1 MARLGM
7 NMIHVLCVIIFA
19 ITNTSHSL
27 HEKPQAFL
35 QPIRKDIT
43 TNLYYSPLS
52 IGANVHNI
60 NLAID
65 LGGSAPL
72 LLTCAA
78 AAKSRSYHPIKCG
91 SSRCIQAKP
100 DPVSCPTNTSKK
112 ATCHK
117 SFSTSFTEQ
126 PVKARLL
133 RDTVSLL
140 YTDNGF
146 TYMGGGIDMTMTI
159 ACTDVK
165 PFPSIVVGTL
175 GLAKTHMALPSQIVS
190 LYKLPFKVAL
200 CLPSPNSGES
210 SGSGSLFI
218 GGGPY
223 FMALYPED
231 ISKIFASTPLL
242 PSDQSR
248 GEYFIDVNYIQISG
262 KIVPFFKK
270 STKICTLAPYTVLH
284 SSIYKALV
292 LAFAEKAKMTKVPA
306 VKPFASCF
314 SSKRLG
320 RWMMGSRVPVIE
332 LLLRGGAKWK
342 IYGSNSLVKVSEDV
356 VCLGFMDGGVNLTM
370 GMIIGVLGGGNE
382 YDSAA
387 VLNGHTQDVKMVQWH
402 PTMDV
407 LFSCSY
413 DNTIKVW
420 WPEDDDGDYRCV
432 QTLDESNNGHSS
444 TVRAIL
450 FNAAGDKMVTCS
462 DDLTLKIWEP
472 DISMMHSGLI
482 FVHTLVIMTVPYTQL
497 TGLGMTLLR
506 VEQVMMLYDCLW
518 TATMTAAGPSYN
530 LLLKKEKTHDM
541 DVNSVQWSP
550 CEENRLLASV
560 SDDGMVKIWQLAT
573 KP

>member
-370 GMIIGVLGGGNE
+370 GMIIGGYQMEDNFVEFDGHENE
-382 YDSAA
+382 
-387 VLNGHTQDVKMVQWH
+387 VKSVSW
-402 PTMDV
+402 
-407 LFSCSY
+407 
-413 DNTIKVW
+413 
-420 WPEDDDGDYRCV
+420 
-432 QTLDESNNGHSS
+432 
-444 TVRAIL
+444 
-450 FNAAGDKMVTCS
+450 NAAGSYLATCS
-462 DDLTLKIWEP
+462 RDK
-472 DISMMHSGLI
+472 
-482 FVHTLVIMTVPYTQL
+482 
-497 TGLGMTLLR
+497 
-506 VEQVMMLYDCLW
+506 
-518 TATMTAAGPSYN
+518 
-530 LLLKKEKTHDM
+530 
-541 DVNSVQWSP
+541 SVW
-550 CEENRLLASV
+550 
-560 SDDGMVKIWQLAT
+560 I
-573 KP
+573 

>member
-370 GMIIGVLGGGNE
+370 GMIIGEVLGGGNE

-420 WPEDDDGDYRCV
+420 WPEDDDGDYRYV

-560 SDDGMVKIWQLAT
+560 SDDGMVKIWQLCN
-573 KP
+573 

>member
-1 MARLGM
+1 MA
-7 NMIHVLCVIIFA
+7 H
-19 ITNTSHSL
+19 
-27 HEKPQAFL
+27 
-35 QPIRKDIT
+35 IT

-231 ISKIFASTPLL
+231 ISKIFSSTPLL

-370 GMIIGVLGGGNE
+370 GMIIGGGGNE

-444 TVRAIL
+444 TVWAIL

-472 DISMMHSGLI
+472 DISMMHSGEGYALGLI

>member
-1 MARLGM
+1 MARLG
-7 NMIHVLCVIIFA
+7 MIHVLCVIIFA
-19 ITNTSHSL
+19 LTNTSHSL
-27 HEKPQAFL
+27 HQKPQAFL
-35 QPIRKDIT
+35 QPILKDIT

-52 IGANVHNI
+52 IGANVRNI

-78 AAKSRSYHPIKCG
+78 ATKSRSYHPIKCG

-100 DPVSCPTNTSKK
+100 DPFSCPTNTSKK

-117 SFSTSFTEQ
+117 SFSTSFTEK

-140 YTDNGF
+140 YTDNAF

-165 PFPSIVVGTL
+165 VDPLVKPFPSIVVGTL
-175 GLAKTHMALPSQIVS
+175 GLAKTHTALPSQVVS
-190 LYKLPFKVAL
+190 LYKLPLKVAL
-200 CLPSPNSGES
+200 CLPSPHSGES

-223 FMALYPED
+223 FMALNPED

-262 KIVPFFKK
+262 KSVPFLKK

-306 VKPFASCF
+306 LKPFGSCF
-314 SSKRLG
+314 SSKGLG

-332 LLLRGGAKWK
+332 FVLRGGAKWK
-342 IYGSNSLVKVSEDV
+342 IYGSNSLVKVSKDV
-356 VCLGFMDGGVNLTM
+356 VCLGFMDGGVNLPVD
-370 GMIIGVLGGGNE
+370 MIIGGYQMEDNFVE
-382 YDSAA
+382 F
-387 VLNGHTQDVKMVQWH
+387 DVEASKFSF
-402 PTMDV
+402 TSS
-407 LFSCSY
+407 LLLINSSCSQS
-413 DNTIKVW
+413 
-420 WPEDDDGDYRCV
+420 R
-432 QTLDESNNGHSS
+432 H
-444 TVRAIL
+444 
-450 FNAAGDKMVTCS
+450 F
-462 DDLTLKIWEP
+462 
-472 DISMMHSGLI
+472 
-482 FVHTLVIMTVPYTQL
+482 
-497 TGLGMTLLR
+497 
-506 VEQVMMLYDCLW
+506 
-518 TATMTAAGPSYN
+518 
-530 LLLKKEKTHDM
+530 
-541 DVNSVQWSP
+541 
-550 CEENRLLASV
+550 
-560 SDDGMVKIWQLAT
+560 
-573 KP
+573 

>member
-133 RDTVSLL
+133 RDTISLL

-370 GMIIGVLGGGNE
+370 GMIIGEVLGGGNE

-387 VLNGHTQDVKMVQWH
+387 VLNGHTQDVKM
-402 PTMDV
+402 M
-407 LFSCSY
+407 
-413 DNTIKVW
+413 
-420 WPEDDDGDYRCV
+420 
-432 QTLDESNNGHSS
+432 
-444 TVRAIL
+444 
-450 FNAAGDKMVTCS
+450 
-462 DDLTLKIWEP
+462 
-472 DISMMHSGLI
+472 
-482 FVHTLVIMTVPYTQL
+482 
-497 TGLGMTLLR
+497 
-506 VEQVMMLYDCLW
+506 
-518 TATMTAAGPSYN
+518 
-530 LLLKKEKTHDM
+530 
-541 DVNSVQWSP
+541 
-550 CEENRLLASV
+550 LASHH
-560 SDDGMVKIWQLAT
+560 GCFIFL
-573 KP
+573 

>member
-126 PVKARLL
+126 PFKARLL
-133 RDTVSLL
+133 RDTISLL

-146 TYMGGGIDMTMTI
+146 TYMGGGIDMNMTI

-175 GLAKTHMALPSQIVS
+175 GLAKTQMALPSQIVS

-231 ISKIFASTPLL
+231 ITKIFASTPLL

-320 RWMMGSRVPVIE
+320 RWMMGSRVSVIE

-472 DISMMHSGLI
+472 DISMMHSGEGYALGLI

-497 TGLGMTLLR
+497 TGLGINISLGFLKAWFTMKVLAPNDRDDIIASGAVDDAIRLF
-506 VEQVMMLYDCLW
+506 VDSNNDC
-518 TATMTAAGPSYN
+518 
-530 LLLKKEKTHDM
+530 KKT
-541 DVNSVQWSP
+541 SP
-550 CEENRLLASV
+550 
-560 SDDGMVKIWQLAT
+560 
-573 KP
+573 